1 MGRMAG
7 TLRRAAAGALVPL
20 ALLVLAGALAAAA
33 AAARAWGAARGRGW
47 VARWDPRGPAVQER
61 VWELGRGDWPGAWG
75 VLGGPLGGGASWLR
89 EGVQLRASHSAVL
102 PLELSARACLAAP
115 PRPNPAG
122 AGGGGRELRDAE
134 VSQHAAG
141 GAECAGGLREGVVL
155 RVEMQARS
163 RSVETAEGRRGG
175 GAAGGAWIAV
185 RAVPTLGGVP
195 LDVVPFA
202 AAALAA
208 AGCGVAL
215 AEAAARWPPPGV
227 ARRKGRAL

>member
-1 MGRMAG
+1 MAG
-7 TLRRAAAGALVPL
+7 ASRRAVAVTLVLL
-20 ALLVLAGALAAAA
+20 ALAGALAAV
-33 AAARAWGAARGRGW
+33 ARVWGATRGRGW

-61 VWELGRGDWPGAWG
+61 VWELGPGDWPGAWG
-75 VLGGPLGGGASWLR
+75 VLGGPFGGGASWVR
-89 EGVQLRASHSAVL
+89 EGVQLRASHSAAL

-115 PRPNPAG
+115 PRPNPVG

-134 VSQHAAG
+134 VSHHAAG
-141 GAECAGGLREGVVL
+141 GECAGGLREGVVL
-155 RVEMQARS
+155 RVEIQARS
-163 RSVETAEGRRGG
+163 RSVQTTVGRLGG

-185 RAVPTLGGVP
+185 RAVPTLAGVP

-215 AEAAARWPPPGV
+215 AEAAARWPASGV
-227 ARRKGRAL
+227 ARLKERAL